1 VKTGIHRLV
10 PAVLAAVVFP
20 TAGEIGAQAAP
31 EPPKAAPT
39 PAMTPLHDGQHD
51 FDFLLGKWKFH
62 LKRLQN
68 PLTGSK
74 SWIEFDGVG
83 TCRPIWNGKALIEE
97 VDFNGP
103 SGRIE
108 GLMVR
113 LYNPQSHQWSLN
125 WVNAAK
131 ATFDIPTI
139 GSFKDG
145 IGEFYDMEPYNGRTI
160 LVRYIW
166 SKTTTSSPH
175 FEQSYSEDG
184 GKTWEVNWV
193 TDQVRVE

>member
-1 VKTGIHRLV
+1 MRLRTRHGIGSTALMFL
-10 PAVLAAVVFP
+10 ALLAAGD
-20 TAGEIGAQAAP
+20 TRAQATP
-31 EPPKAAPT
+31 EPTPKPARELAP
-39 PAMTPLHDGQHD
+39 LRDGQHD
-51 FDFLLGKWKFH
+51 FDFLLGKWQFH

-74 SWIEFDGVG
+74 SWVEFDGTG
-83 TCRPIWNGKALIEE
+83 TCRAIWNGKALVEE

-103 SGRIE
+103 TGRIE
-108 GLMVR
+108 GVMVR

-125 WVNAAK
+125 WANAANGK
-131 ATFDIPTI
+131 FDIPTI